1 MTRRMTV
8 TVDPAAVSMVRAIR
22 TAAQGAPLLVITGR
36 AFGDLASELGGAEAA
51 VGELLSIAESV
62 NRPVAVNMPT
72 GADASST
79 VFISPRGWTEERL
92 RGWIGGRHAELEGA
106 FGRVTRLGSNRAEG
120 CRRPR
125 GAG

>member
-1 MTRRMTV
+1 MSRTLNLK
-8 TVDPAAVSMVRAIR
+8 VDAARVSMAAAIR
-22 TAAQGAPLLVITGR
+22 QAARVAPLLVVKQR
-36 AFGDLASELGGAEAA
+36 AFADLAAELGSMEAA
-51 VGELLSIAESV
+51 VGELLSVAESV

-120 CRRPR
+120 RRRRR

>member
-8 TVDPAAVSMVRAIR
+8 TVDPAAVSMAAAIR
-22 TAAQGAPLLVITGR
+22 QAARVAPLLVVKQR
-36 AFGDLASELGGAEAA
+36 AFADLATELGSMEAA

-79 VFISPRGWTEERL
+79 VFISPRGWTEERR

-120 CRRPR
+120 CPRPR